1 MYSDRLKRR
10 EFITLLG
17 AAAAWPLV
25 ARAQEL
31 GRIYRLG
38 CLLASPRDAPHYL
51 ALFNELGRLGF
62 IEGQNLVIDPAG
74 FGLSPQRMEIHAA
87 DLVKA
92 RVDLIHAAGDA
103 AVRAAQRA
111 TANIPILAFTDDMLG
126 QDFVRSLAKPGGN
139 TTGVTILA
147 SELDGKRQEILIE
160 AIPGARR
167 IATLADSNVA
177 TPARLQAL
185 EEAARARGI
194 ALSIHTVARQEEI
207 GSAIEAAKAEGA
219 QGLNVLASAL
229 LFNSRAFILDR
240 ALALRLPAVYQW
252 PEMADEGGLI
262 GYGPLIVSL
271 YRDTMSRQLG
281 KLFRGAQPA
290 DLPVEQ
296 PTKFELVLNLKTA
309 KAIGFDVP
317 AALVLRADKVI
328 E

>member
-126 QDFVRSLAKPGGN
+126 QGFVRSLAKPGGN

-229 LFNSRAFILDR
+229 LFNSRAFIFDR

>member
-126 QDFVRSLAKPGGN
+126 QGLVRSLAKPGGN
-139 TTGVTILA
+139 T
-147 SELDGKRQEILIE
+147 
-160 AIPGARR
+160 
-167 IATLADSNVA
+167 
-177 TPARLQAL
+177 
-185 EEAARARGI
+185 
-194 ALSIHTVARQEEI
+194 
-207 GSAIEAAKAEGA
+207 
-219 QGLNVLASAL
+219 
-229 LFNSRAFILDR
+229 
-240 ALALRLPAVYQW
+240 
-252 PEMADEGGLI
+252 
-262 GYGPLIVSL
+262 
-271 YRDTMSRQLG
+271 
-281 KLFRGAQPA
+281 
-290 DLPVEQ
+290 
-296 PTKFELVLNLKTA
+296 
-309 KAIGFDVP
+309 
-317 AALVLRADKVI
+317 
-328 E
+328 

>member
-126 QDFVRSLAKPGGN
+126 QGFVRSLAKPGGN

-219 QGLNVLASAL
+219 QGLNVLASSL
-229 LFNSRAFILDR
+229 LFNSRAFIFDR